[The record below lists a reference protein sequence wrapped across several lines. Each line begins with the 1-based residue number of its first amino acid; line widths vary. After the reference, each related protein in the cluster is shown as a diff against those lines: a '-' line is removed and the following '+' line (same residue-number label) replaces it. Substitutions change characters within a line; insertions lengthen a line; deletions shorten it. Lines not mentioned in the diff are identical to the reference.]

1 MKRPLSYDTAES
13 LALFVDDNEEPI
25 ESPAEYAARFQ
36 ITYPNFPSQVLT
48 QWFYD
53 HRQAIHQNSWLSF
66 GALQFSLV
74 ELTLAEVFRP
84 CFSANPIIDQY
95 RAHFQDKNT
104 SRRMSRLSE
113 YFCQNGTW
121 PVPPI
126 ALANPDSTIQ
136 SPWGMK
142 CDAPYHL
149 LEGHHRFAVLHAY
162 KAKSFLIPT
171 HKIWLAE
178 LHE

>member
-1 MKRPLSYDTAES
+1 MKHPLSYDEIES
-13 LALFVDDNEEPI
+13 LALFVDDNEEPT
-25 ESPAEYAARFQ
+25 ESPDSYAVRFQ
-36 ITYPNFPSQVLT
+36 INYPNFPSDVIV

-53 HRQAIHQNSWLSF
+53 HRQAIHQYSWLPF
-66 GALQFSLV
+66 GVMQFSLV
-74 ELTLAEVFRP
+74 ELTNTEIFSP
-84 CFSANPIIDQY
+84 CFSANPIVDQY
-95 RAHFQDKNT
+95 RAHFQRANT

-113 YFCQNGTW
+113 YICENGTW

-126 ALANPDSTIQ
+126 ALANPEASIQ

-142 CDAPYHL
+142 CDAPFYL

-162 KAKSFLIPT
+162 KAEVFLNPT

-178 LHE
+178 ISE